1 MNYFTEGF
9 KKYATFSGR
18 ATRSEYWYF
27 TLITVII
34 GILLSG
40 IDVILGTYNWDV
52 EIGLLGG
59 IFSLVIFIPSLALF
73 VRRLHDTNR
82 TGWWFFLIIIPI
94 IGAIVLLI
102 FLCIDSKEDNKY
114 GANPKANNGILKN
127 DSISQLEKLSELKE
141 KGIITQEE
149 FDAKKKEILG

>member
-82 TGWWFFLIIIPI
+82 TGWWFFILLIPI
-94 IGAIVLLI
+94 IGFIVLLV

>member
-27 TLITVII
+27 TLISMII
-34 GILLSG
+34 GI
-40 IDVILGTYNWDV
+40 ILIIVDLMIGTYNEDT
-52 EIGLLGG
+52 EIGLIST
-59 IFSLVIFIPSLALF
+59 IFSLALFIPSLAIL

-82 TGWWFFLIIIPI
+82 TGWWFFILLIPI
-94 IGAIVLLI
+94 IGFIVLLV

-127 DSISQLEKLSELKE
+127 DSISQLEKLSELKD
-141 KGIITQEE
+141 KGILTQEE

>member
-82 TGWWFFLIIIPI
+82 TGWWFFILLIPI
-94 IGAIVLLI
+94 IGFIVLLV

-127 DSISQLEKLSELKE
+127 DSISQLEKLSELKD
-141 KGIITQEE
+141 KGILTQEE